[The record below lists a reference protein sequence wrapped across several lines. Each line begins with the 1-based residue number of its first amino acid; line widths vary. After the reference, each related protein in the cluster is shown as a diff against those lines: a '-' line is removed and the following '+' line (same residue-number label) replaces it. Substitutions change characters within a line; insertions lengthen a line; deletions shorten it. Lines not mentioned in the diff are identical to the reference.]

1 MQQKIKISRKEQA
14 VQTKSKIY
22 ASAEQLFSKYGVDS
36 VNVDDIVK
44 HAGVAKGSFYV
55 HFESKDAL
63 IALLINDYVNK
74 ADTDYKTYLES
85 LPSDMLPREVILSL
99 VGKIAD
105 VLTDII
111 GCENMR
117 ILYKIQLGKDNKTN
131 ALIDYNRELYKI
143 VYNVIASGINQKM
156 FQPSFSA
163 EEIAKQFVVSYR
175 GLTFEWCIRYPDFN
189 LKEEALRH
197 FEILLAGIS
206 NSK

>member
-55 HFESKDAL
+55 HFESKDVL
-63 IALLINDYVNK
+63 IAMLINDYVNK

-85 LPSDMLPREVILSL
+85 LPSDMVPHDVVLSL

-117 ILYKIQLGKDNKTN
+117 ILYRIQLGKDNKTN

-143 VYNVIASGINQKM
+143 VYDVIANGINQKA
-156 FQPSFSA
+156 FLPSFSA

-206 NSK
+206 HSK